1 MLGLLSGLCL
11 GLPNRVFSQ
20 HFISISYFGT
30 NLLLVWKWQ
39 VSTEVTWQMWR
50 HVCRRIV
57 SYVLVQYFIVL
68 IVRSRHKL
76 AGQSAV
82 WDCLPEPFIR
92 SAFRCEYHR
101 HKRIQYTVH
110 ATTKVE
116 FLQAENHKYMFGYT
130 VTGIRHTS
138 RVLFI
143 FSLYSTP
150 PLLQRNFMTCVRCVL

>member
-30 NLLLVWKWQ
+30 NLLLVWKWH
-39 VSTEVTWQMWR
+39 

-82 WDCLPEPFIR
+82 WDCLPELFIR

-101 HKRIQYTVH
+101 HKRMHYTVH

-116 FLQAENHKYMFGYT
+116 FLQAENHEYLFGYA

-150 PLLQRNFMTCVRCVL
+150 PLLQRNFMTCMRCVL